1 MGLGHVPEEPLRPEG
16 ARADVQGR
24 QRRGAAPHRAVNLA
38 SAARGRFG
46 EDEAERWYLA
56 NGYRVIE
63 RNWRC
68 PTGELDLVVAR
79 AGTTVFVEVKARA
92 NERFGGAVAAVG
104 WDKQRRVRRVA
115 ARGAAP

>member
-1 MGLGHVPEEPLRPEG
+1 V
-16 ARADVQGR
+16 
-24 QRRGAAPHRAVNLA
+24 
-38 SAARGRFG
+38 
-46 EDEAERWYLA
+46 A

-92 NERFGGAVAAVG
+92 SEHFGGAVAAVG
-104 WDKQRRVRRVA
+104 WEKQRRVRRLA
-115 ARGAAP
+115 ARWLAEHPDHHGEVRFDVVAVTGARLEVHEGAF